1 MLALLFCLVI
11 LLAVVSKDTPFDLGG
26 RSGSGTESS
35 LALLSPR
42 NSFVLFKAKPQAL
55 KGQCGR
61 KLFLC
66 GCVVKLYLGVKRLL
80 PKTSH
85 LPLSPPLP
93 TSSCARPLLGPETP
107 ALQCRPSPCTS
118 SPSRALT
125 PEMAIPLSSSG
136 LRQQGRQAGLVHFLT
151 DLQPTYVQLGSS
163 SQCILPCNHVAFP
176 GELKTRNADSQPP
189 HASTHTC

>member
-42 NSFVLFKAKPQAL
+42 NSFVLFKAKPRAL

-66 GCVVKLYLGVKRLL
+66 GCVVKLYLGVKQLL
-80 PKTSH
+80 LKASH

-107 ALQCRPSPCTS
+107 ALQCGPSPCTS

-125 PEMAIPLSSSG
+125 PEMGIPLSLQFLG
-136 LRQQGRQAGLVHFLT
+136 NREGRQVWYIFLQTYNLLTSGWALVLNVYSPAT
-151 DLQPTYVQLGSS
+151 TSPSLGNL
-163 SQCILPCNHVAFP
+163 ILEMPIP
-176 GELKTRNADSQPP
+176 SPP
-189 HASTHTC
+189 PPTHTC